1 MLLIV
6 SYYIRQTSKQIF
18 LFLFSI
24 LAPTLSLSS
33 PISLVTDSL
42 LSKLNKGA
50 CTYYVINFWTFLDP
64 PPLRNQGN
72 NGPDPLPP
80 PPPKRTA

>member
-24 LAPTLSLSS
+24 LGPTLSLSS

-50 CTYYVINFWTFLDP
+50 CTYYVINFCLIVDHA
-64 PPLRNQGN
+64 
-72 NGPDPLPP
+72 PD
-80 PPPKRTA
+80 

>member
-6 SYYIRQTSKQIF
+6 SYHIRQTSKQIF
-18 LFLFSI
+18 PFLFSI

-42 LSKLNKGA
+42 LSKLNKEA
-50 CTYYVINFWTFLDP
+50 CTYYVINFWTILDP
-64 PPLRNQGN
+64 PP
-72 NGPDPLPP
+72 PP
-80 PPPKRTA
+80 PCVA